1 MKVLLING
9 SPHEKG
15 CTYTALEEI
24 GRTLAEEG
32 VSYEIFQLGP
42 APIRDCIGCGQCVSH
57 CPQSID
63 IPEELHR
70 IDRYVEQLKQETL

>member
-1 MKVLLING
+1 MNVLMLNG
-9 SPHEKG
+9 SAKPKG

-42 APIRDCIGCGQCVSH
+42 APSATASAAANA
-57 CPQSID
+57 PNTAASL
-63 IPEELHR
+63 P
-70 IDRYVEQLKQETL
+70 TTP

>member
-1 MKVLLING
+1 MNVLMLNG
-9 SPHEKG
+9 SAKPKG

-42 APIRDCIGCGQCVSH
+42 APIRDWH
-57 CPQSID
+57 RLRPMHRTR
-63 IPEELHR
+63 LHLYR
-70 IDRYVEQLKQETL
+70 RRRKRLH